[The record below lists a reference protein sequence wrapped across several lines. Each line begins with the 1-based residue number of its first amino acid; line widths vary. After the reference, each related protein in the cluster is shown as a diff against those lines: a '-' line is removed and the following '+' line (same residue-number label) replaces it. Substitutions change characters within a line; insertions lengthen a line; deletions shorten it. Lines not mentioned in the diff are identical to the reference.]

1 MVRKTIALND
11 ELFKTLE
18 LSKLTEK
25 YQSFSE
31 LVSNAIT
38 LLIEKQQKEQYK
50 KDMIQASKDPLYK
63 SDMKEVNSDFSYSDN
78 EVL

>member
-18 LSKLTEK
+18 LSNLTQQ

-31 LVSNAIT
+31 LVSNALT
-38 LLIEKQQKEQYK
+38 LLIEKQQKEHYK
-50 KDMIQASKDPLYK
+50 NEMIKASQDPLYK
-63 SDMKEVNSDFSYSDN
+63 NDMLEVNKSFKFSD
-78 EVL
+78 EELV